1 MGPGQF
7 ERQRAGVKSHWD
19 NGWGRNQGSNVE
31 QLSRSEGVFEVHVC
45 DLKAWLVSAGVC
57 VSPERSPCSGKH
69 RHTHTQP
76 QRRVGRQLAAQGP
89 ALWDHLTRTARELR
103 LLAGEG
109 LASWNLSWIRAKI
122 MTQGE
127 VIDQFRISGLE
138 VGKSPAL
145 VGIWVWVLGT
155 WVGRSGGQRFGSS
168 SKRPTGYPWHW
179 GQGWR

>member
-1 MGPGQF
+1 MGGK
-7 ERQRAGVKSHWD
+7 EIRVAMWSSWAGV
-19 NGWGRNQGSNVE
+19 R
-31 QLSRSEGVFEVHVC
+31 VC
-45 DLKAWLVSAGVC
+45 MRFTSVTLKRDWSAQVC
-57 VSPERSPCSGKH
+57 AFPQRDPPPLRKTQT
-69 RHTHTQP
+69 HTHNP
-76 QRRVGRQLAAQGP
+76 SGGWADSWAAQGP

-109 LASWNLSWIRAKI
+109 LASWNLRAKI

-127 VIDQFRISGLE
+127 VIDQFRINGLE

-145 VGIWVWVLGT
+145 AGIWVWVLGT